1 MPTPCYI
8 SIEGKTQGNITA
20 GAFTAESVGN
30 IYVQGHED
38 EMLVQQFDHIV
49 TVPTDPQS
57 GQPSGQRVHRPFKFT
72 VALNKA
78 VPLLYN
84 ALAAGEMLPKV
95 QLKWYRTSVEGKQE
109 HFFTTSLE
117 DATIVNIDCKMPH
130 CQDPAK
136 SDYTQLI
143 EVSLSYRKI
152 DWEHTVAGTSGADDW
167 RAPIEA

>member
-1 MPTPCYI
+1 
-8 SIEGKTQGNITA
+8 
-20 GAFTAESVGN
+20 ESVGN

-57 GQPSGQRVHRPFKFT
+57 GQPSGQRAHRPFKFT

-130 CQDPAK
+130 CQDQAK